1 MSDTESDTYPVRLTI
16 DYPGRMDRVTTLVR
30 LVMVLPILVILG
42 LASGWVVTASG
53 GESLVTGLYAAVA
66 LMILFRQRYPRWWFD
81 FILELSRFMGR
92 VLCYLLLL
100 TDRYPSTVDEQSYHL
115 EIDYPDAKSDLNR
128 WLPLIK
134 WLLAIP
140 HYLVLVIL
148 SVVLLI
154 TTVVGVVCYPVHRIL
169 PPATFRFRGRRF
181 PLDVPRHGIRILDGY
196 RSLSSVPPYL
206 IAACRP
212 VARRISRQLGHLA
225 WGVATL
231 NA

>member
-66 LMILFRQRYPRWWFD
+66 LMILFRRRYPRWWFD

-92 VLCYLLLL
+92 VLSYLLLL

-154 TTVVGVVCYPVHRIL
+154 TTVVAWFAILFTGSYPRPLFDFAVGVVRW
-169 PPATFRFRGRRF
+169 TFRVMGYAFWMVTDRYPPFR
-181 PLDVPRHGIRILDGY
+181 L
-196 RSLSSVPPYL
+196 
-206 IAACRP
+206 
-212 VARRISRQLGHLA
+212 
-225 WGVATL
+225 T
-231 NA
+231 